1 MSLLFTSVY
10 KLCVSPVLLPCRM
23 PLWNTLMDLICLRA
37 CSKTIPRQRHST
49 ASQEWLLCLKHILCC
64 LCFLIHGWVFLMTY
78 NMEKSVLE
86 ILNPTLTFEH
96 QMVELCVQLFEIGLA
111 EHKQRETELSSFFSS
126 QTAAVTDCQQKASQI
141 LAKFEQQHTEVSF
154 MDRNVLNSPVPSCAQ
169 HAYGDI
175 SVFTPF

>member
-1 MSLLFTSVY
+1 
-10 KLCVSPVLLPCRM
+10 
-23 PLWNTLMDLICLRA
+23 
-37 CSKTIPRQRHST
+37 
-49 ASQEWLLCLKHILCC
+49 
-64 LCFLIHGWVFLMTY
+64 
-78 NMEKSVLE
+78 MEKSVLE

-169 HAYGDI
+169 NAYGDI